1 MNSSLEPFAPGGDRV
16 RWKWGAR
23 WAEGAVREVHAGRVE
38 RVIKG
43 ARIVRNGEADN
54 PAYLIVQDNDA
65 QVPKKHSE
73 LFRA

>member
-1 MNSSLEPFAPGGDRV
+1 MNRSLEPFKPGDRV
-16 RWKWGAR
+16 KWKWGAH
-23 WAEGAVREVHAGRVE
+23 WAVGAVREAFTTRVE

-43 ARIVRNGEADN
+43 ARIVRNGEVDN

-65 QVPKKHSE
+65 QVLKKHSE